1 MDLIEEARRELA
13 GKIRRLRDTNNFVQ
27 ECSPSHARRCDIVM
41 NFPKNLP
48 PKGIAYS
55 KNFLLAQKGGMF
67 AVQTK

>member
-1 MDLIEEARRELA
+1 MDLIEETRMELA
-13 GKIRRLRDTNNFVQ
+13 GKIEHLRVTGNLVEHCNGAQRDT
-27 ECSPSHARRCDIVM
+27 IVT

-48 PKGIAYS
+48 PHGIEHS